1 MKKPINKPKRPYFCS
16 GPTCKRPG
24 WDISVLQDALLGR
37 GHRLAAGQAKLKEV
51 ISLHREILQVP
62 DDYRIAIMPGSATGA
77 LECALWNF
85 LGARSVDAFSWDLF
99 GSLWITDIVEQL
111 KIPDTRIYSVP
122 FGQIPDLSLHTN
134 DRDVV
139 FTWNGTTAGVCVPN
153 LNWISSDRQGLSI
166 CDATSAAFCVPL
178 DWTKLDVVAFSWQ
191 KGLGGEGAHGM
202 LILGPRAIERLT
214 TYIPP
219 WPLPRLFRLT
229 KGRDLIEEIFQG
241 GTINTPSMLSVEDCL
256 DTLHWAKSIG
266 GLPAMIQRCQT
277 NFKAIAQW
285 VDRTP
290 WLGYLAKDPK
300 TISPT
305 SVCLEFLN
313 ESGKPLPEDQ
323 HRALILAIE
332 AQLAQEGAAF
342 DIRNH
347 RYSPPSLR
355 IWAGPTVD
363 TADLE
368 SLFPWIEWSYH
379 ENISLIKP

>member
-1 MKKPINKPKRPYFCS
+1 MKKPKNKPKRPYFCS

-24 WDISVLQDALLGR
+24 WDISGLQGALLGR

-51 ISLHREILQVP
+51 ITLHREILEVP

-85 LGARSVDAFSWDLF
+85 LGARGVDAFSWDLF
-99 GSLWITDIVEQL
+99 GSLWITDIVDQL
-111 KIPDTRIYSVP
+111 KILDTRIYSVP
-122 FGQIPDLSLHTN
+122 FGQIPDLSLHTK

-139 FTWNGTTAGVCVPN
+139 FTWNGTTAGVCIPD
-153 LNWISSDRQGLSI
+153 LDWISLDRQGLSI

-178 DWTKLDVVAFSWQ
+178 DWSKLDVVAFSWQ

-202 LILGPRAIERLT
+202 LILGPRAVERLT
-214 TYIPP
+214 TYTPP

-229 KGRDLIEEIFQG
+229 MGRELIEEIFQG
-241 GTINTPSMLSVEDCL
+241 GMINTPSMLSIEDCL

-285 VDRTP
+285 VERTP

-300 TISPT
+300 TISTT
-305 SVCLEFLN
+305 SVCLEILN

-323 HRALILAIE
+323 HRALIHAIE
-332 AQLAQEGAAF
+332 SQLAQEEAAF

-347 RYSPPSLR
+347 RYSPPSFR
-355 IWAGPTVD
+355 IWAGPTVN
-363 TADLE
+363 TSDLE
-368 SLFPWIEWSYH
+368 SLFPWIEWSYG
-379 ENISLIKP
+379 ENIALIKP